1 MAESILVTGGA
12 GYIGSH
18 IVVALTSAGYAPIVV
33 DNFANSSPSVL
44 PRLQRLTGQALPLIR
59 GDVRDGAL
67 LARTFCT
74 HAIAGVVHCAGLKAV
89 GEGEAHPLAYY
100 DNNIGGAIKLC
111 EAMAAAAVKTLVFSS
126 SATVYGEPGRLP
138 LTEDAPLKPAS
149 VYGRTKRAIEQILED
164 IAAADA
170 AWRIGLLRYFNPAG
184 AHPSGQIGEAPAGVP
199 NNLLPMVAGVA
210 AGGWPEVAVLGN
222 DYPTPDGSGVRD
234 YIHVMDLAE
243 GHVAALAYLARSPGI
258 TTLNLGVGRGYSV
271 LEVIAAFERACGTPI
286 ARRIAPRRPGDV
298 AISYADPSR
307 ATEVLRWRA
316 TRDLDAI
323 CVDAWRWQQN
333 ASKMALEPLLPQAQ

>member
-18 IVVALTSAGYAPIVV
+18 IVVALASAGYAPIVV

-44 PRLQRLTGQALPLIR
+44 PRLQRLTGQALPLMR
-59 GDVRDGAL
+59 GDVRDDAL
-67 LARTFCT
+67 LAQIFRA

-89 GEGEAHPLAYY
+89 GEGESQPLAYY
-100 DNNIGGAIKLC
+100 DNNVGGAIKLF
-111 EAMAAAAVKTLVFSS
+111 EAMAAAGVKTLIFSS
-126 SATVYGEPGRLP
+126 SATVYGEPERLP
-138 LTEDAPLKPAS
+138 LTEDALLKPAS
-149 VYGRTKRAIEQILED
+149 VYGRTKRAVEEILED
-164 IAAADA
+164 IAAADGT
-170 AWRIGLLRYFNPAG
+170 WRVGLLRYFNPAG
-184 AHPSGQIGEAPAGVP
+184 AHPSGQLGEAPRGVP
-199 NNLLPMVAGVA
+199 NNLVPLVAGVA
-210 AGGWPEVAVLGN
+210 AGRWPAVAVLGN

-307 ATEVLRWRA
+307 AADVLGWRA

-333 ASKMALEPLLPQAQ
+333 AGKMPLEPLLSRSQ

>member
-67 LARTFCT
+67 LARTFRT

-100 DNNIGGAIKLC
+100 DNNVGGAIKLC

-184 AHPSGQIGEAPAGVP
+184 AHP
-199 NNLLPMVAGVA
+199 
-210 AGGWPEVAVLGN
+210 
-222 DYPTPDGSGVRD
+222 
-234 YIHVMDLAE
+234 
-243 GHVAALAYLARSPGI
+243 
-258 TTLNLGVGRGYSV
+258 
-271 LEVIAAFERACGTPI
+271 
-286 ARRIAPRRPGDV
+286 
-298 AISYADPSR
+298 
-307 ATEVLRWRA
+307 
-316 TRDLDAI
+316 
-323 CVDAWRWQQN
+323 
-333 ASKMALEPLLPQAQ
+333 